1 MPDTSVCPALSTPA
15 DGASFSPEREFLS
28 FRLGAVAYG
37 LETRDI
43 REVRGYEAPTPLDG
57 APAHVKGLLNLR
69 GKIVPVLD
77 LRVRFG
83 LSQVRF
89 DPLTVTVF
97 LQLAGRTVGL
107 VVDSVSDVLMLTP
120 AQIRPLPPGTAAADA
135 CGILGIG
142 VPDPARHGDMLVLLD
157 MNTLLGTEDL
167 GPGAQAIH

>member
-1 MPDTSVCPALSTPA
+1 VLPTSTP
-15 DGASFSPEREFLS
+15 GTTLPVQREFLS

-37 LETRDI
+37 LETRNI
-43 REVRGYEAPTPLDG
+43 REIRGYQAPTPLDG
-57 APAHVKGLLNLR
+57 APGAVRGVLNLR
-69 GKIVPVLD
+69 GQIVPVLD

-120 AQIRPLPPGTAAADA
+120 AQIRPLPPGTTGADA

>member
-1 MPDTSVCPALSTPA
+1 MPDTAVCPVLPA
-15 DGASFSPEREFLS
+15 AAGDTSAPAQTEFLS

-37 LETRDI
+37 LQTRDV
-43 REVRGYEAPTPLDG
+43 REIRGYETPTPVPG
-57 APAHVKGLLNLR
+57 APAHLQGVLNLR
-69 GKIVPVLD
+69 GQMVPVLD

-107 VVDSVSDVLMLTP
+107 VVDSVSDVLTLTP
-120 AQIRPLPPGTAAADA
+120 AQIRPLPPGTAGADA

-142 VPDPARHGDMLVLLD
+142 VPDPARYGDMLVLLD
-157 MNTLLGTEDL
+157 MHTLLGADDL